1 MSDSSGRDHGGDSG
15 VAPSEPSSSH
25 NYDFGGPWKPSE
37 IELARRA
44 ARTAKNR
51 KNAIVAVISSSVVL
65 GILAAIVIT
74 SPGWVSLRDTFF
86 DWAYG
91 IEILPKVILGFGTNA
106 VLTLIAGTS
115 VAIIGLI
122 IALIRTSRSP
132 ALTPFR
138 LLATAYVDIF
148 RGIPMLLVI
157 LLVGFGIPALQLR
170 GVTNNVL
177 VLGTI
182 AVIITYS
189 AYVAEVLRSGILTI
203 HPSQRAAAR
212 SLGLTHFQTLRY
224 VVLPQ
229 ALRRVT
235 PPLLNDLVALIKDT
249 GLVSILGVTDAIRA
263 AQIQTSRT
271 FNYTPY
277 VMAALIFLAVTIPL
291 TRFTDRALRTSME
304 RQNATGQA

>member
-1 MSDSSGRDHGGDSG
+1 MTQTNGRRAGDSS
-15 VAPSEPSSSH
+15 APSP
-25 NYDFGGPWKPSE
+25 YDFGGIWKPSA
-37 IELARRA
+37 IEESRRSARRQ
-44 ARTAKNR
+44 RNR
-51 KNAIVAVISSSVVL
+51 KNVLIAASSSLLVIGTLITVL
-65 GILAAIVIT
+65 VT
-74 SPGWVSLRDTFF
+74 SPGWVTLRDTFF
-86 DWAYG
+86 KWAYG
-91 IEILPKVILGFGTNA
+91 VEVLPKIILGFGTNA
-106 VLTLIAGTS
+106 MLTLIAGTS
-115 VAIIGLI
+115 VALIGLLL
-122 IALIRTSRSP
+122 ALIRTSRSP

-138 LLATAYVDIF
+138 FLAMAYVDVF

-177 VLGTI
+177 ILGTT

-189 AYVAEVLRSGILTI
+189 AYVAEVIRSGILTV

-212 SLGLTHFQTLRY
+212 SLGLSHFQTLRH

-229 ALRRVT
+229 ALKRVT

-263 AQIQTSRT
+263 AQIQTSKS

-291 TRFTDRALRTSME
+291 TRATDRLLRKSLE
-304 RQNATGQA
+304 RQNAQGQA

>member
-1 MSDSSGRDHGGDSG
+1 MSKKSGRGSGSHPESTPQDSSRGR
-15 VAPSEPSSSH
+15 AR
-25 NYDFGGPWKPSE
+25 GPWQPSNH
-37 IELARRA
+37 ELVRRA
-44 ARTAKNR
+44 ARKRRNQRSALI
-51 KNAIVAVISSSVVL
+51 AALSSALVL
-65 GILAAIVIT
+65 GLLVLIVVT
-74 SPGWVSLRDTFF
+74 SPGWVTLRDTFF

-91 IEILPKVILGFGTNA
+91 ATILPKVLLGFGTNIA
-106 VLTLIAGTS
+106 LTLIAGTL
-115 VAIIGLI
+115 VAINGLA
-122 IALIRTSRSP
+122 IALLRTSRSP

-138 LLATAYVDIF
+138 ILATIYVDVF

-157 LLVGFGIPALQLR
+157 LLVGFGIPALQIS

-177 VLGTI
+177 ILGTV

-189 AYVAEVLRSGILTI
+189 AYVAEVIRSGILTV

-212 SLGLTHFQTLRY
+212 SLGLSHIQTLRH

-229 ALRRVT
+229 ALKRVT

-263 AQIQTSRT
+263 AQIQTSKT

-277 VMAALIFLAVTIPL
+277 VMAALIFLAITIPL
-291 TRFTDRALRTSME
+291 TRFTDRALRSAME
-304 RQNATGQA
+304 RESAQVQA